1 MKKTVSL
8 MTITAL
14 VFVLLAGC
22 GGNSNSSS
30 SAAPETAAATAAA
43 TTAATAEP
51 TATEAPTAEPA
62 APAEIVTIKTSIT
75 NGELSKDQIAEFEQ
89 ANPNIKIEI
98 VELDAT
104 KLAAQL
110 ATGDAPDVLRI
121 SGAFETGGYVIKG
134 IAMDLTEQIN
144 ASTVINKDDLMD
156 IDNVFRFDGQTI
168 GKGPIYG
175 LPKDWS
181 SDYTIW
187 YNKKVFEAAGVAL
200 PDPTI
205 PLTWPEI
212 MALAKKL
219 TIKGKQYGLA
229 ATEWGKT
236 EPNFNIMLDYL
247 ASAGVAINAP
257 DNSSMDFNNQAV
269 KDFIAM
275 WVDAVKSNI
284 GPNSVNGD
292 KISGGDLFTQNK
304 LGMLINGY
312 WYSGALRSND
322 NSKTH
327 LSDFGMM
334 PAPLAPGG
342 KRVSP
347 TGGATG
353 AIINKASKHPKEAWT
368 FFEWFF
374 AGKPADD
381 RAKTGWGLPAF
392 TSKMSLLP
400 QETDFDKAVYAVL
413 QDELKYSGDFLPV
426 NPYLSGGGWGI
437 FDKYVNPLYFG
448 KSNIDDAVKGM
459 TKDANVAITEA
470 KNAMN

>member
-1 MKKTVSL
+1 MKKSISL
-8 MTITAL
+8 LTITAL

-22 GGNSNSSS
+22 GGNSSPAGSTAPEATKAPAAAS
-30 SAAPETAAATAAA
+30 AEPSAAS
-43 TTAATAEP
+43 TT
-51 TATEAPTAEPA
+51 APTAEPA
-62 APAEIVTIKTSIT
+62 SVEQVTIKTSFSE
-75 NGELSKDQIAEFEQ
+75 GELSKDQIAEFEA

-98 VELDAT
+98 VVVDGT

-110 ATGDAPDVLRI
+110 ATGDAPDVIRI

-134 IAMDLTEQIN
+134 IAMDITDQIN
-144 ASTVINKDDLMD
+144 ASSVINKDDLMS

-168 GKGPIYG
+168 GKGPFYG

-181 SDYTIW
+181 SDYAIW
-187 YNKKVFEAAGVAL
+187 YNKKVFEAAGVPL
-200 PDPTI
+200 PDPTV
-205 PLTWPEI
+205 PLTWPEV
-212 MALAKKL
+212 MTLAKKL

-229 ATEWGKT
+229 ANEWGKT

-247 ASAGVAINAP
+247 ASAGATINAE
-257 DNSSMDFNNQAV
+257 DNSSMNFDVPAV
-269 KDFIAM
+269 KDFLAL
-275 WVDAVKSNI
+275 WLDAVKSNV

-292 KISGGDLFTQNK
+292 KTSGGDLFTQNK
-304 LGMLINGY
+304 VAMMINGY

-322 NSKTH
+322 ATKTH
-327 LSDFGMM
+327 LSDFGML

-353 AIINKASKHPKEAWT
+353 AIINKATKHPKEAWT
-368 FFEWFF
+368 FFEWFMG
-374 AGKPADD
+374 GKPADD

-400 QETDFDKAVYAVL
+400 QDTDFDKQVYAVL
-413 QDELKYSGDFLPV
+413 QDELKYAGDFLPV

-448 KSNIDDAVKGM
+448 KSSIDEAVKGM
-459 TKDANVAITEA
+459 TKDANVAVTEA
-470 KNAMN
+470 KNAMQ